1 MRNIFLKYNNDRNKK
16 TDTQVKKGEC
26 NMYKDSSDFRED
38 YPNGYAREGDVYDG
52 NGNHVGYVTGDGD
65 YRITESGSNDGQLYH
80 NK

>member
-1 MRNIFLKYNNDRNKK
+1 
-16 TDTQVKKGEC
+16 
-26 NMYKDSSDFRED
+26 MYKDSSDFRED
-38 YPNGYAREGDVYDG
+38 YPNGYARGGDVYDG